1 MSIIIARFPDEVE
14 VFEVSIGQ
22 KPSANNA
29 FYVTA
34 TILWRHLPTHTPAM
48 ESFSQHFF
56 YRLRRE
62 DTAKIRKI

>member
-34 TILWRHLPTHTPAM
+34 TIL
-48 ESFSQHFF
+48 
-56 YRLRRE
+56 
-62 DTAKIRKI
+62 